1 MACSQSWKDE
11 RTQSHTQKVHQLQEV
26 GMLTAKIDILMKK
39 LEDLGLDH
47 LKIVDSCMTCE
58 ECGETSHM
66 GINCPTTCQ
75 DMNFVRNYNGFRLN
89 QDFNSGWN
97 KPNFPFNNRHQ
108 CGNGQNFN
116 TNEPYLQDIIRD

>member
-58 ECGETSHM
+58 ERGETSHM
-66 GINCPTTCQ
+66 GINCPMTCQ
-75 DMNFVRNYNGFRLN
+75 DVNFVRKLQWISSKSRL
-89 QDFNSGWN
+89 QLRVEQAQLSFQQPPSVW
-97 KPNFPFNNRHQ
+97 
-108 CGNGQNFN
+108 
-116 TNEPYLQDIIRD
+116 